1 MVDADTLTKRLEEI
15 VGADALT
22 SAETEAYAVDGVRPR
37 LVAIPADAD
46 QVAALLKASDD
57 LRASVTP
64 WGGGVSQDL
73 GNPPER
79 MDLVLRTA
87 RLSRVIAHEPADM
100 TCVAEAGIRLADL
113 QATLGKA
120 GQYLPLDPPDPETA
134 TLGGV
139 LSANASGPLR
149 LAYGWPRDVVIGTK
163 VALVSGQ
170 QVRSGGRVVKNVAG
184 FDLNKL
190 YVGALG
196 TLGVLVEVALKV
208 LPLPERRASIAAVF
222 SDLNG
227 AAGAVRSILQT
238 DLAPCA
244 LELISPRAAAR
255 LASAA
260 SLPSGGLV
268 VLVRAEGVSEAT
280 RDQMERLKD
289 LFHTSGAVEIAPF
302 DGPEEPAPWD
312 AVRQFRR
319 APEVARHT
327 VRCKVSVPIKC
338 VRAVFDAAD
347 ALRGHYEVACDLI
360 AHAGSGIVYA
370 CLDLETPDRVDR
382 AVAAAADLRQRASDL
397 DGHLVVESAPPAF
410 KARLDVWGKWGPDLK
425 LMRALK
431 AQYDPKRTLNP
442 GRFVGGI

>member
-22 SAETEAYAVDGVRPR
+22 PAETDACAVDGVRPG
-37 LVAIPADAD
+37 LVATPADAD
-46 QVAALLKASDD
+46 QVAALLKIADE
-57 LRASVTP
+57 AGAKVVP
-64 WGGGVSQDL
+64 WGGGTNQGL
-73 GNPPER
+73 GNLPER
-79 MDLVLRTA
+79 VDLVLRTA

-100 TCVAEAGIRLADL
+100 TCVAGAGIRLADL
-113 QATLGKA
+113 QAALGKA
-120 GQYLPLDPPDPETA
+120 GQHLPLDPPDPEIA

-139 LSANASGPLR
+139 LSASASGPLR
-149 LAYGWPRDVVIGTK
+149 LAYGWPRDVVIGTQ

-208 LPLPERRASIAAVF
+208 LPLPERRASLAAVF

-227 AAGAVRSILQT
+227 AAGAVRSTLQT

-255 LASAA
+255 LTV

-268 VLVRAEGVSEAT
+268 VLVQAEGVSET
-280 RDQMERLKD
+280 VQDQVERLKD
-289 LFHTSGAVEIAPF
+289 LFHKSGAVEIAPF
-302 DGPEEPAPWD
+302 DGPEEPALWD

-319 APEVARHT
+319 APEIARRT
-327 VRCKVSVPIKC
+327 VRCKVSVPIKG

-347 ALRGHYEVACDLI
+347 ALRGQREVACDLI
-360 AHAGSGIVYA
+360 AHAGSGIVLCY
-370 CLDLETPDRVDR
+370 LDLESPDRVDR
-382 AVAAAADLRQRASDL
+382 AVAAAADLRQRASEL

-410 KARLDVWGKWGPDLK
+410 KARLDVWGKWGPDLR